1 MAMIQALFYAEAPV
15 IAAVVCG
22 TTAASAV
29 LAHLLVFR
37 FRPFAAVRGRPV
49 VASYFSATTTLFTL
63 FLAFS
68 ASHAWT
74 NDNAARAAAAAE
86 SAAADRLLTIITR
99 FHPAPADAATPIR
112 AYIAAVVQQEWGTDR
127 NRVPSPAAV
136 AALDAIETMVWEA
149 RIQRHVD
156 TAVGDAMLRAVDVLE
171 TARTK
176 RLGLAADVGDG
187 VRWMLLLVLGFV
199 ALLSMAMCHADRPE
213 TARIA
218 VAVLGVGMA
227 AVMAVS
233 AMYESPYTGLHA
245 IGPDALAAVLAE
257 HRAPAPRAS

>member
-1 MAMIQALFYAEAPV
+1 MIQALFYAEAPA
-15 IAAVVCG
+15 IAAVICA

-37 FRPFAAVRGRPV
+37 SRLFAPARGRPV
-49 VASYFSATTTLFTL
+49 GASYFSATTTLFTL

-86 SAAADRLLTIITR
+86 SAAAERLLVIIAR
-99 FHPAPADAATPIR
+99 FHPAPADAAAPVR
-112 AYIAAVVQQEWGTDR
+112 AYITAVVQQEWGADR
-127 NRVPSPAAV
+127 NRAISPAAA
-136 AALDAIETMVWEA
+136 AALDAMETMVWEA
-149 RIQRHVD
+149 RTQRHVD
-156 TAVGDAMLRAVDVLE
+156 TAVADVMLRAVDALE

-187 VRWMLLLVLGFV
+187 VRWLLLLLLCFI

-213 TARIA
+213 TSRIA
-218 VAVLGVGMA
+218 LTVLAVGMA
-227 AVMAVS
+227 AVMSVS
-233 AMYESPYTGLHA
+233 AMYESPYSGLHA
-245 IGPDALAAVLAE
+245 VDPAGLAALLPE
-257 HRAPAPRAS
+257 HRTPVPPVR

>member
-1 MAMIQALFYAEAPV
+1 MIQAIFYAEAPT
-15 IAAVVCG
+15 IAAVVCA

-37 FRPFAAVRGRPV
+37 SRLFAAARRRPV
-49 VASYFSATTTLFTL
+49 GASYFSATTTLFTL

-74 NDNAARAAAAAE
+74 NDNAARTAASAE
-86 SAAADRLLTIITR
+86 SAAAERMLTIVAR
-99 FHPAPADAATPIR
+99 FHPTPGDAAAPVR
-112 AYIAAVVQQEWGTDR
+112 AYIAAVVQQEWGTNR
-127 NRVPSPAAV
+127 NRAASPAA
-136 AALDAIETMVWEA
+136 AEALDAMETMLWDA
-149 RIQRHVD
+149 RTQRHVD
-156 TAVGDAMLRAVDVLE
+156 TAVADVMLRAVDAME
-171 TARTK
+171 AARTK

-187 VRWMLLLVLGFV
+187 VRWMLLMLLGFI

-218 VAVLGVGMA
+218 VAVLGLGMA

-245 IGPDALAAVLAE
+245 VQPDGLALLLAE
-257 HRAPAPRAS
+257 YDAPARRMR

>member
-15 IAAVVCG
+15 IATVVCA

-29 LAHLLVFR
+29 LAHVLASR

-86 SAAADRLLTIITR
+86 SAAADRLLTIIAR
-99 FHPAPADAATPIR
+99 FHPAPAEAAAPVK
-112 AYIAAVVQQEWGTDR
+112 AYIAAVVQQEWGADR
-127 NRVPSPAAV
+127 NRAVSPAAV
-136 AALDAIETMVWEA
+136 AALDAMEAMVWDA
-149 RIQRHVD
+149 RIQRHMD
-156 TAVGDAMLRAVDVLE
+156 TAVADAMLRAVDALE

-187 VRWMLLLVLGFV
+187 VRWMLLLLLGFV

-213 TARIA
+213 TSRIA
-218 VAVLGVGMA
+218 VGVLALAMA
-227 AVMAVS
+227 AVMSVS

-245 IGPDALAAVLAE
+245 IGPDALARLLVE
-257 HRAPAPRAS
+257 HRALALPNR

>member
-1 MAMIQALFYAEAPV
+1 MIQALFYADAPA
-15 IAAVVCG
+15 IAAVVCA

-29 LAHLLVFR
+29 LAHMLVFR
-37 FRPFAAVRGRPV
+37 SRLFAAARGRPV

-74 NDNAARAAAAAE
+74 NDNAARAAASAE
-86 SAAADRLLTIITR
+86 SAAAERLLTIIAR
-99 FHPAPADAATPIR
+99 FHPTPAEAAAPVR
-112 AYIAAVVQQEWGTDR
+112 AYMTAVIEQEWGADR
-127 NRVPSPAAV
+127 NRAASPAAT
-136 AALDAIETMVWEA
+136 AALDAIEAMLWEA
-149 RIQRHVD
+149 RTQRHVD
-156 TAVGDAMLRAVDVLE
+156 TAVADVMLRAVDALE
-171 TARTK
+171 TARMK

-187 VRWMLLLVLGFV
+187 VRWMLLLLLGFI

-218 VAVLGVGMA
+218 ITVLAVGMA
-227 AVMAVS
+227 SVMAVS

-245 IGPDALAAVLAE
+245 IGPDGLATLLAE
-257 HRAPAPRAS
+257 HRPAAQRAR

>member
-1 MAMIQALFYAEAPV
+1 MIQALFYAEAPAIV
-15 IAAVVCG
+15 ATVCA

-37 FRPFAAVRGRPV
+37 SRLFAPARGRPV
-49 VASYFSATTTLFTL
+49 GASYFSATTTLFTL

-86 SAAADRLLTIITR
+86 SAAAERLLTIIAR
-99 FHPAPADAATPIR
+99 FHPAAADAAAPVR
-112 AYIAAVVQQEWGTDR
+112 DYIVAVVQQEWGADR
-127 NRVPSPAAV
+127 NRTASPAAA

-149 RIQRHVD
+149 RTRRHIDPAVVD
-156 TAVGDAMLRAVDVLE
+156 VMLRAVDVLE
-171 TARTK
+171 TMRTR
-176 RLGLAADVGDG
+176 RLGLASDVGDG
-187 VRWMLLLVLGFV
+187 VRWMLLVLLGFI

-213 TARIA
+213 TSRIA
-218 VAVLGVGMA
+218 LSILALGMA
-227 AVMAVS
+227 AVMSVS

-245 IGPDALAAVLAE
+245 IGPDGLKSLLAE
-257 HRAPAPRAS
+257 QTAPARRAS

>member
-1 MAMIQALFYAEAPV
+1 MIQALFYAEAPA
-15 IAAVVCG
+15 IAAVVCA
-22 TTAASAV
+22 TTATFAI

-37 FRPFAAVRGRPV
+37 SRLFASARGRPV

-86 SAAADRLLTIITR
+86 SAAVGRLLTIIAR
-99 FHPAPADAATPIR
+99 FHPTPADAAAPVR
-112 AYIAAVVQQEWGTDR
+112 AYIAGVVQQEWGADR
-127 NRVPSPAAV
+127 NRAASPAVA
-136 AALDAIETMVWEA
+136 AALDAMETMVWEA
-149 RIQRHVD
+149 RTQRHID
-156 TAVGDAMLRAVDVLE
+156 TAVADVMLRALDALE
-171 TARTK
+171 TARTR

-187 VRWMLLLVLGFV
+187 VRWMLLLLLGFI

-213 TARIA
+213 TSRIA
-218 VAVLGVGMA
+218 VAVLALGMA
-227 AVMAVS
+227 AVMSVS

-245 IGPDALAAVLAE
+245 IGPDGLATLLAE
-257 HRAPAPRAS
+257 QRDRVTQAN